1 LIQVAT
7 QVFPFFEMPTWG
19 IRLVVILI
27 TAGFPV
33 ALVIAWAFELTP
45 EGIKRTEDIPLA
57 AGEMRAS
64 SHTWMY
70 VALVAALL
78 SLGLFLLGRYT
89 ARNTEA
95 RPEITSAKSIAV
107 LPFENLSEEKAN
119 AYFADGIH
127 DEIIT
132 RLANVGDL
140 KVISRS
146 STERYKTKPEDL
158 SEIARQL
165 GVAHFLEG
173 SVQKSGDRVRI
184 NVQLVRAG
192 TNDHLWA
199 QIFDRQLT
207 DIFAVESEV
216 ATAITGALQAKLTGR
231 ERAAVEQKPT
241 NNLDAYDVYL
251 KGLDLFTR
259 PSGGSQVQMAA
270 DFLKEAVRLD
280 PNFALAWAKLAE
292 VNAAIYFKQFDT
304 TPARKE
310 AARVAAETATKL
322 RSDAPATVLANAFY
336 RYHVL
341 RDYEG
346 ARLLFEKVRQ
356 EMPNNRDAVRALA
369 LVARMEGRWSDAL
382 RLFEQAAQLNPRD
395 ADLLS
400 EWSWT
405 LGITRQ
411 LPAAIQLIDRALSI
425 RPDDPELLANKATIY
440 QTEGNLPAAAAVLTK
455 VGSASWPEPVLFAR
469 ISQFLFE
476 RKYGDAIQLIEKTL
490 AAAGPK
496 PVFTLSLARLSL
508 AQAQD
513 LSGDKTAAKATY
525 AKARD
530 ELENF
535 LREQPNNVYISAGLA
550 NAYAGLGDK
559 EAALREGERS
569 LAMLPPTEDPV
580 MAPGIEEFF
589 ARTEAQV
596 GEIDRAVA
604 RLERLLTIPYGPGPV
619 TQALLRL
626 DPSWNPLRSHPRFQK
641 LISGPEPKTTYR

>member
-1 LIQVAT
+1 
-7 QVFPFFEMPTWG
+7 
-19 IRLVVILI
+19 
-27 TAGFPV
+27 
-33 ALVIAWAFELTP
+33 
-45 EGIKRTEDIPLA
+45 
-57 AGEMRAS
+57 
-64 SHTWMY
+64 MY

-259 PSGGSQVQMAA
+259 PGGGSQVQMAA

-310 AARVAAETATKL
+310 AARVAA
-322 RSDAPATVLANAFY
+322 
-336 RYHVL
+336 
-341 RDYEG
+341 
-346 ARLLFEKVRQ
+346 
-356 EMPNNRDAVRALA
+356 
-369 LVARMEGRWSDAL
+369 
-382 RLFEQAAQLNPRD
+382 
-395 ADLLS
+395 
-400 EWSWT
+400 
-405 LGITRQ
+405 
-411 LPAAIQLIDRALSI
+411 
-425 RPDDPELLANKATIY
+425 
-440 QTEGNLPAAAAVLTK
+440 
-455 VGSASWPEPVLFAR
+455 
-469 ISQFLFE
+469 
-476 RKYGDAIQLIEKTL
+476 
-490 AAAGPK
+490 
-496 PVFTLSLARLSL
+496 
-508 AQAQD
+508 
-513 LSGDKTAAKATY
+513 
-525 AKARD
+525 
-530 ELENF
+530 
-535 LREQPNNVYISAGLA
+535 
-550 NAYAGLGDK
+550 AGLGDK

-626 DPSWNPLRSHPRFQK
+626 DPSWNPLRSHPRFEK